1 MCRLD
6 EKIYLTGLTE
16 RLQIIRG
23 QLMLAAIVGFYCV
36 KSFLGIDKISK
47 AIAAIKCP
55 QLLNM
60 PISFSSM
67 PLHFTEQFN

>member
-1 MCRLD
+1 
-6 EKIYLTGLTE
+6 
-16 RLQIIRG
+16 
-23 QLMLAAIVGFYCV
+23 MLAAIIGFYCV

-47 AIAAIKCP
+47 AIAVIKCP

-67 PLHFTEQFN
+67 PLHFIEQFN